1 MHAITKAHAED
12 AEPELTFTTEIT
24 WPKNHGAPTRE
35 ALLLTE
41 LDDTDRA
48 LLRSL
53 QSGISLNQ
61 RPFKEI
67 GERAGLSENEA
78 IERIQK
84 LLDKGIIRKIGAIIA
99 PRELDYVSTLA
110 AINAPESEVETI
122 AELINGYKGVTHN
135 YLREGEP
142 NIWFTMTE
150 PDIETMEHN
159 IGKIEKATGLA
170 VRRMPVE
177 KLYKIGVKFDI

>member
-1 MHAITKAHAED
+1 MI
-12 AEPELTFTTEIT
+12 I

-35 ALLLTE
+35 ALVLIE
-41 LDDTDRA
+41 LDDADRKLLRA
-48 LLRSL
+48 L
-53 QSGISLNQ
+53 QSDIPLTS
-61 RPFKEI
+61 RAFEEI

-78 IERIQK
+78 VERIQE
-84 LLDKGIIRKIGAIIA
+84 LLDKGILRKVGAIIA

-110 AINAPESEVETI
+110 AINAPESEVEAI

-159 IGKIEKATGLA
+159 IAEIEKATGLA

-177 KLYKIGVKFDI
+177 KLYRIGVKFDI